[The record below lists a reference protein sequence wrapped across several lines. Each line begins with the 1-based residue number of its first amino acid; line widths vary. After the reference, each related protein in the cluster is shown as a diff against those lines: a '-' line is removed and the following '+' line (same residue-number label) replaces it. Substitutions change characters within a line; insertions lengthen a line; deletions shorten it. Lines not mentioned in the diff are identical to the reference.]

1 MSAIQYI
8 CVVIF
13 VFMLLR
19 KVIATVLLLVFA
31 ASTFSRVFRVA
42 DYYVNTE
49 TYSKNCENKARPKLH
64 CNGKCQMMKKLK
76 QDEQKE
82 QQAPDS
88 KSSAKSETLSS
99 RSFYQQQIFAVEPLI
114 QEFSRTT
121 AIGKPMDRAI
131 PVFHPPGC

>member
-1 MSAIQYI
+1 
-8 CVVIF
+8 
-13 VFMLLR
+13 MLLR

-49 TYSKNCENKARPKLH
+49 AYSKNCENKARPKLH

-99 RSFYQQQIFAVEPLI
+99 RSFYQQQIFVVEPLI

-121 AIGKPMDRAI
+121 AIGKPMDRSI